1 MQSKRKNTI
10 FAVMKP
16 RNLFIGLVFLL
27 AVLTACNTPTR
38 EARRMVKRAERLADT
53 LPDSTVRLIDSVLR
67 MPASFSERERMDMAL
82 LQAEALFGDRG
93 QEIAPVM
100 DDDFFDDHANLST
113 SPELERAA
121 AYYARKKQYGKAAH
135 AALYSGFVQQHYDEK
150 EAAMRSFK
158 EAEQYGKMVD
168 DSLTVALADY
178 RMGKMLYDDYTES
191 EALTLFKSS
200 DRFFERHYAERALV
214 LNMEAVSF
222 IMLKQLDSAEMCIK
236 KSLEFAYQSQSH
248 EAKQKALNNYAV
260 YYRLQGNYDR
270 AINCLRLI
278 ASEPTL
284 TNSEETLLYLNLGKT
299 FSAFGIT
306 DSATFYY
313 KHIENLLSEADVRVD
328 TKVSAYDALA
338 RFAEN
343 QGDTVLAL
351 QYIKAQRVIMSE
363 VLSNIENKAIFRI
376 QQQYDYESLQNEMNR
391 KLIRRQRVITLF
403 GIFTI
408 IGLTALAVSQI
419 RLAKI
424 RKAEA
429 ETKANLFH
437 FMQQNKELAQR
448 SIEQERKQHFLT
460 QKHKESEQAYEDL
473 LKEKQKQEEIASE
486 YGEKLSTKLKKEQS
500 IMLRLHLF
508 LENQGDEELLKK
520 LEKSVFG
527 KQSHLDAMMEIV
539 DQIYPQLREIVKKE
553 DLNLDENEQLDVIM
567 SYFNISR
574 QDEALLLGKTT
585 DMVDKIRNRSRKKI
599 QSVLK
604 GTELPKNI

>member
-27 AVLTACNTPTR
+27 AVLTACDATTR

-93 QEIAPVM
+93 QEIAPIM

-158 EAEQYGKMVD
+158 EAEQYGMMAG
-168 DSLTVALADY
+168 DSLTVARAEY

-391 KLIRRQRVITLF
+391 KLIRRQRVITFF
-403 GIFTI
+403 GILTI

-424 RKAEA
+424 RKREA
-429 ETKANLFH
+429 EVNADCCGQLF
-437 FMQQNKELAQR
+437 
-448 SIEQERKQHFLT
+448 
-460 QKHKESEQAYEDL
+460 
-473 LKEKQKQEEIASE
+473 
-486 YGEKLSTKLKKEQS
+486 
-500 IMLRLHLF
+500 
-508 LENQGDEELLKK
+508 
-520 LEKSVFG
+520 
-527 KQSHLDAMMEIV
+527 
-539 DQIYPQLREIVKKE
+539 QL
-553 DLNLDENEQLDVIM
+553 
-567 SYFNISR
+567 
-574 QDEALLLGKTT
+574 
-585 DMVDKIRNRSRKKI
+585 
-599 QSVLK
+599 
-604 GTELPKNI
+604 